1 MIFCIAMGNQR
12 LRTGRIVLFSSVA
25 NDPTESTRDF
35 GRISRVFPIL
45 YRVYNSIIYGIRFG
59 AVSLEMDMTRPPIPA
74 EFLNPASAL
83 TSTAPQQTPCQISTH
98 QTPSRVSTSARIRNL
113 VHLGKEVKFF

>member
-59 AVSLEMDMTRPPIPA
+59 AVSLEMDMTRPSRTDIGRVFEPWC
-74 EFLNPASAL
+74 EF
-83 TSTAPQQTPCQISTH
+83 
-98 QTPSRVSTSARIRNL
+98 
-113 VHLGKEVKFF
+113 GFEVDYSKFHNFRTDFWY

>member
-1 MIFCIAMGNQR
+1 MIFCITMGNQL

-59 AVSLEMDMTRPPIPA
+59 AVSLEMDMTRP
-74 EFLNPASAL
+74 
-83 TSTAPQQTPCQISTH
+83 
-98 QTPSRVSTSARIRNL
+98 SRTDIGRVF
-113 VHLGKEVKFF
+113 EP